1 MRNDLYNM
9 FNELNNM
16 FYDGGY
22 KGFPIDVI
30 EVENGYQ
37 VECEMPGIQK
47 EDLKVTFENGEL
59 TIEATPKKEK
69 DRKYLIHERS
79 NQKLRRT
86 INMGN
91 EVDEEKITAKFEN
104 GILVINLFNKEVKA
118 HKQIVI
124 E

>member
-1 MRNDLYNM
+1 MRNDLYNV

-22 KGFPIDVI
+22 KGFPIDVV

-37 VECEMPGIQK
+37 IECEMPGISK
-47 EDLKVTFENGEL
+47 EELKVTFEDGEL
-59 TIEATPKKEK
+59 SIEASPKIEK

-79 NQKLRRT
+79 MQKLKRV
-86 INMGN
+86 INIGT
-91 EVDEEKITAKFEN
+91 EVDDEKITAKFEN
-104 GILVINLFNKEVKA
+104 GILIINLYNKEPKA